1 MNVETLPEIRKYQEL
16 IHQHIE
22 FIEKQCFKAVRMK
35 RTAISPR
42 QDIELENDALELSGR
57 VMDTLSENN
66 FRVLRQFKHKSK
78 LTTYLTTIIA
88 NQAVDMIRRKKGR
101 NREKERAG
109 EYGNMGLQ
117 VYQKTVV
124 QGLSNER
131 AYQELKND
139 GRPSLSESEFL
150 EIASR
155 ISGSARNP
163 GNIPNPDDNLI
174 RMGSQDSQTGEII
187 SPDNLSNP
195 EDTSIRKDRE
205 QHMDQLLR
213 DTINELNGEDKLII
227 SMRFPANPDQEAE
240 RIDSIAAAL
249 GISSK
254 AVYKRISRILKKC
267 RQHIEKRGLN
277 IHDIL

>member
-1 MNVETLPEIRKYQEL
+1 MNVETLPEIRKSQEL
-16 IHQHIE
+16 FHQHIE

-35 RTAISPR
+35 RTALSPS

-66 FRVLRQFKHKSK
+66 FQVLRQFKNKSK
-78 LTTYLTTIIA
+78 LTTYLTSIIA

-109 EYGNMGLQ
+109 EFGDMGLQ

-124 QGLSNER
+124 QGLSHER

-163 GNIPNPDDNLI
+163 GNMPNPDDNLI
-174 RMGSQDSQTGEII
+174 RMGSRDSQTGEII

-205 QHMDQLLR
+205 QRMDQLLR
-213 DTINELNGEDKLII
+213 DTIDELNGEDKLII
-227 SMRFPANPDQEAE
+227 RMRFPVNPDQEAE
-240 RIDSIAAAL
+240 SIDSIAAAL

-254 AVYKRISRILKKC
+254 AVYKRISRVLKKC
-267 RQHIEKRGLN
+267 RQHIKKRGLN